1 MKKYLLLISFSLG
14 CLPKP
19 TLNRN
24 IRESNKRPN
33 ESINQD
39 DSNQVLD
46 DGTLIDPSPKPPE
59 DPSRPI
65 DDKPQ
70 IPNTPDENVFL
81 FFGDQGTGKSDQ
93 YNTAIAMKKACDK
106 EGCKFALG
114 AGDNIYEN
122 GVSSVDD
129 YKFQNS
135 FEEPMKSF
143 SIPMYMV
150 LGNHDNRGSNNAQIS
165 YTQKADSGRCL
176 GDTTR

>member
-46 DGTLIDPSPKPPE
+46 DGTLIDPSPKPPG

-81 FFGDQGTGKSDQ
+81 SLVIKAQENPT
-93 YNTAIAMKKACDK
+93 NTI
-106 EGCKFALG
+106 
-114 AGDNIYEN
+114 
-122 GVSSVDD
+122 
-129 YKFQNS
+129 Q
-135 FEEPMKSF
+135 P
-143 SIPMYMV
+143 
-150 LGNHDNRGSNNAQIS
+150 
-165 YTQKADSGRCL
+165 
-176 GDTTR
+176 